1 MRPIEHCRDKHAF
14 RTLAFR
20 NVAVL
25 VAEATGYADIG
36 YGFLVGY
43 VADIIV
49 DLLTIE
55 VGPLRYPS
63 DRAD

>member
-1 MRPIEHCRDKHAF
+1 
-14 RTLAFR
+14 LAFR